1 MKYIESK
8 IKYLPTFTCLIVE
21 MGVSGYFTPIDG
33 FWIFTRVGLVLVFV
47 SLVIA
52 DQIKTIQW
60 LPLALIALSLMSIR
74 DKWQAIEKEKL
85 TSVKSDYVTKVKPPE
100 KPVLADCKDL
110 TKRRKSE
117 CDSNNKELQLTYNK
131 ALEKYNSRVITTET
145 KSENTKVELDFYDQ
159 QPIWIYVF
167 LTCVMSFLTLIS
179 TPEEKKEI
187 KTDKKD
193 LRARV
198 IARIEGGMS
207 NLQISTELGI
217 DRREVAKIKSSLV
230 QSRPVNVQSMSNV
243 INLDERKKA

>member
-8 IKYLPTFTCLIVE
+8 MKYLPTFTCLIVE
-21 MGVSGYFTPIDG
+21 MGISGYFTPIDG

-85 TSVKSDYVTKVKPPE
+85 TSVKSNYVTKVKLPKEPD
-100 KPVLADCKDL
+100 LADCKNL
-110 TKRRKSE
+110 TKWRKSD
-117 CDSNNKELQLTYNK
+117 CDSNNNKLQLTYN
-131 ALEKYNSRVITTET
+131 ASLEKYNSRVITTET
-145 KSENTKVELDFYDQ
+145 KSENVKVELDFYDQ
-159 QPIWIYVF
+159 QPIWIYIF

-179 TPEEKKEI
+179 TPDEEIIIESNDI
-187 KTDKKD
+187 D

-198 IARIEGGMS
+198 IARIEKGMS
-207 NLQISTELGI
+207 NLKISSELGI

-230 QSRPVNVQSMSNV
+230 QSRPVNVRSMSNV
-243 INLDERKKA
+243 INLEERKKA